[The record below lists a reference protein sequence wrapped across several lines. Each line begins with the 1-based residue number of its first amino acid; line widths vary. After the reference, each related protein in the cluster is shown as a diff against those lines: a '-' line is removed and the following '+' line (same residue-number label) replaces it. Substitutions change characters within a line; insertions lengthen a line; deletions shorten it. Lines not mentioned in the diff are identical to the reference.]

1 MSSKPNQPGSGVKNK
16 TEKEIQKQKN
26 IEAFQKQYDEQV
38 DQVVEL
44 SLKPIPAVTGISPS
58 SQTLRYPCSP
68 DITDDTDYVLFQFYN
83 YKPPFKNA
91 SFKGKYANTGNKLT
105 KDQANKIIQDSG
117 SEANYGKATKKS
129 DPGVINIKDYNDA
142 GKDGMY
148 ADAQKA
154 SGYNNIVLYMPEDV
168 STGFRAQWGGK
179 NLTNFASG
187 VLSAAGADGFDKLKR
202 SGDALA
208 GAIGNVSYIA
218 GAQAISKFLSATSG
232 DQISNDDVFGAI
244 SGAILNPNTELL
256 FSGVDMRNFVLN
268 FKLVPRDEKEAGAVN
283 SIVAH
288 FKKASLPSRV
298 PDKIF
303 GNDSSIKRNFIGAPK
318 LVRVSFMSGENE
330 HPFLPRYK
338 MCALTQVDVNY
349 TPDGVYSTYEG
360 GQPVAIQMSLNFQE
374 TKIVFADEVDA
385 HGVGGLR

>member
-1 MSSKPNQPGSGVKNK
+1 MSNKPNQPGSGVKNK

-26 IEAFQKQYDEQV
+26 IKALQEQYSTPEGVKD
-38 DQVVEL
+38 VVAL
-44 SLKPIPAVTGISPS
+44 SLKPIPAVTGINPA
-58 SQTLRYPCSP
+58 SQTLRYPSSP
-68 DITDDTDYVLFQFYN
+68 NITADTDYVMFQFYN

-91 SFKGKYANTGNKLT
+91 SFAGKYANTGTKLT
-105 KDQANKIIQDSG
+105 KDQAGKIIKDSG
-117 SEANYGKATKKS
+117 AEANYGKAVKKS
-129 DPGVINIKDYNDA
+129 DPGVINVKDYNDMQ
-142 GKDGMY
+142 DME
-148 ADAQKA
+148 KA
-154 SGYNNIVLYMPEDV
+154 AGYNNVVLYMPEDV

-218 GAQAISKFLSATSG
+218 GAQAISKFISATSG
-232 DQISNDDVFGAI
+232 DQITNDDVFGAI

-268 FKLVPRDEKEAGAVN
+268 FKLVPRDEGEAAMVN

-318 LVRVSFMSGENE
+318 LVRVSFMSGEDE

-349 TPDGVYSTYEG
+349 TPDGVYATYEG

-374 TKIVFADEVDA
+374 TKIVFADEVNAD
-385 HGVGGLR
+385 GVGGVR

>member
-68 DITDDTDYVLFQFYN
+68 DITDNTDYVLFQFYN

-129 DPGVINIKDYNDA
+129 DPGVINIRDYNDE
-142 GKDGMY
+142 GMY

-154 SGYNNIVLYMPEDV
+154 TGYNNIVLYMPEDI

-218 GAQAISKFLSATSG
+218 GAQAISTFIKQTGG
-232 DQISNDDVFGAI
+232 D
-244 SGAILNPNTELL
+244 
-256 FSGVDMRNFVLN
+256 
-268 FKLVPRDEKEAGAVN
+268 
-283 SIVAH
+283 
-288 FKKASLPSRV
+288 
-298 PDKIF
+298 
-303 GNDSSIKRNFIGAPK
+303 
-318 LVRVSFMSGENE
+318 
-330 HPFLPRYK
+330 
-338 MCALTQVDVNY
+338 
-349 TPDGVYSTYEG
+349 
-360 GQPVAIQMSLNFQE
+360 
-374 TKIVFADEVDA
+374 
-385 HGVGGLR
+385 

>member
-1 MSSKPNQPGSGVKNK
+1 M
-16 TEKEIQKQKN
+16 
-26 IEAFQKQYDEQV
+26 
-38 DQVVEL
+38 
-44 SLKPIPAVTGISPS
+44 
-58 SQTLRYPCSP
+58 
-68 DITDDTDYVLFQFYN
+68 FQFYN

-91 SFKGKYANTGNKLT
+91 SFAGKYANTGDKLT
-105 KDQANKIIQDSG
+105 KDQAGKIIKDSG
-117 SEANYGKATKKS
+117 GKSDYGKGVKKS
-129 DPGVINIKDYNDA
+129 DPGIINVKDYNDMQ
-142 GKDGMY
+142 DME
-148 ADAQKA
+148 KA
-154 SGYNNIVLYMPEDV
+154 KGYNNVVLYMPEDV

-218 GAQAISKFLSATSG
+218 GAQAISKFISATSG

-268 FKLVPRDEKEAGAVN
+268 FKLVPRDEKEASMVN

-318 LVRVSFMSGENE
+318 LVRVTFMSGENE
-330 HPFLPRYK
+330 HPYLPRYK

-349 TPDGVYSTYEG
+349 TPDGVYATYEG

-374 TKIVFADEVDA
+374 TKIVFADEVNA
-385 HGVGGLR
+385 NGIGGVR

>member
-1 MSSKPNQPGSGVKNK
+1 MSNKPNQPGSGVKNK
-16 TEKEIQKQKN
+16 KEKEIQKQKD
-26 IEAFQKQYDEQV
+26 IEALQAQYDNTP
-38 DQVVEL
+38 DKVVAL
-44 SLKPIPAVTGISPS
+44 SLKPIPAVEGINPT
-58 SQTLRYPCSP
+58 SQTLRYPSSP
-68 DITDDTDYVLFQFYN
+68 NITADTDYVMFQFYN

-91 SFKGKYANTGNKLT
+91 SFAGKYANTGDKLT
-105 KDQANKIIQDSG
+105 KDQAGKIIKDSG
-117 SEANYGKATKKS
+117 GKSDYGKGVKKS
-129 DPGVINIKDYNDA
+129 DPGIINVKDYNDMQ
-142 GKDGMY
+142 DME
-148 ADAQKA
+148 KA
-154 SGYNNIVLYMPEDV
+154 KGYNNVVLYMPEDV

-218 GAQAISKFLSATSG
+218 GAQAISKFISATSG

-268 FKLVPRDEKEAGAVN
+268 FKLVPRDEKEAAAVN

-318 LVRVSFMSGENE
+318 LVRVTFMSGENE
-330 HPFLPRYK
+330 HPYLPRYK

-349 TPDGVYSTYEG
+349 TPDGVYATYEG

-374 TKIVFADEVDA
+374 TKIVFADEVNA
-385 HGVGGLR
+385 NGIGGVR

>member
-1 MSSKPNQPGSGVKNK
+1 MSNKPNQPGSGVKNK

-68 DITDDTDYVLFQFYN
+68 DITDNTDYVLFQFYN

-91 SFKGKYANTGNKLT
+91 SFAGKYANTGNKLT

-129 DPGVINIKDYNDA
+129 DPGVINIRDYND
-142 GKDGMY
+142 M
-148 ADAQKA
+148 ADLEKA
-154 SGYNNIVLYMPEDV
+154 TNYNNIVLYMPEDV

-218 GAQAISKFLSATSG
+218 GAQAISTFIKQTGG
-232 DQISNDDVFGAI
+232 DQLSNDEIFGAI

>member
-1 MSSKPNQPGSGVKNK
+1 MPNQYSPNQPGSGVKNK
-16 TEKEIQKQKN
+16 KEKEIQKQKN
-26 IEAFQKQYDEQV
+26 IEALQKKYTESVNDIV
-38 DQVVEL
+38 KL
-44 SLKPIPAVTGISPS
+44 SLSPIPAVTGQKPS
-58 SQTLRYPCSP
+58 SQMLRYPSSP
-68 DITDDTDYVLFQFYN
+68 NITDDTDYVLFQFYN

-105 KDQANKIIQDSG
+105 KDQAGKIIKDSG
-117 SEANYGKATKKS
+117 GKSDYGKGGGVKKS
-129 DPGVINIKDYNDA
+129 DPGYINVRDYND
-142 GKDGMY
+142 M
-148 ADAQKA
+148 ADMEKA
-154 SGYNNIVLYMPEDV
+154 TGYSNIALYMPEDV

-218 GAQAISKFLSATSG
+218 GAQAISKFISATSG
-232 DQISNDDVFGAI
+232 DQISQDDVFGSI

-268 FKLVPRDEKEAGAVN
+268 FKLVPRDEGEAAMVN
-283 SIVAH
+283 GIVAH

-318 LVRVSFMSGENE
+318 LVRVTFMNGENE
-330 HPFLPRYK
+330 HPHLPRYK

-360 GQPVAIQMSLNFQE
+360 GQPVAVQMSLNFQE
-374 TKIVFADEVDA
+374 TKIVFADEVNADGLG
-385 HGVGGLR
+385 GVR

>member
-1 MSSKPNQPGSGVKNK
+1 MSNKPNQPGSGVKNK
-16 TEKEIQKQKN
+16 KEKEIQKQKN
-26 IEAFQKQYDEQV
+26 IEAFQKQYDQEV
-38 DQVVEL
+38 DLVVKNSL
-44 SLKPIPAVTGISPS
+44 SPIPAVTGISPS
-58 SQTLRYPCSP
+58 SQTLRYPSSP
-68 DITDDTDYVLFQFYN
+68 NITADTDYVMFQFYN

-91 SFKGKYANTGNKLT
+91 SFAGKYANTGDKLT
-105 KDQANKIIQDSG
+105 KDQAGKIIKDSG
-117 SEANYGKATKKS
+117 GKSDYGKGVKKS
-129 DPGVINIKDYNDA
+129 DPGIINVKDYNDMQ
-142 GKDGMY
+142 DME
-148 ADAQKA
+148 KA
-154 SGYNNIVLYMPEDV
+154 KGYNNVVLYMPEDV

-218 GAQAISKFLSATSG
+218 GAQAISKFISATSG

-268 FKLVPRDEKEAGAVN
+268 FKLVPRDEKEASMVN

-318 LVRVSFMSGENE
+318 LVRVTFMSGENE
-330 HPFLPRYK
+330 HPYLPRYK

-349 TPDGVYSTYEG
+349 TPDGVYATYEG

-374 TKIVFADEVDA
+374 TKIVFADEVNA
-385 HGVGGLR
+385 NGIGGVR

>member
-1 MSSKPNQPGSGVKNK
+1 MPNQYSPNQPGSGVKNK
-16 TEKEIQKQKN
+16 KEKEIQKQKN
-26 IEAFQKQYDEQV
+26 IEALQKKYTESVNDIV
-38 DQVVEL
+38 KL
-44 SLKPIPAVTGISPS
+44 SLSPIPAVTGQKPS
-58 SQTLRYPCSP
+58 SQMLRYPSSP
-68 DITDDTDYVLFQFYN
+68 NITDDTDYVLFQFYN

-105 KDQANKIIQDSG
+105 KDQAGKIIKDSG
-117 SEANYGKATKKS
+117 GKSDYGKGGGVKKS
-129 DPGVINIKDYNDA
+129 DPGYINVRDYND
-142 GKDGMY
+142 M
-148 ADAQKA
+148 ADMEKA
-154 SGYNNIVLYMPEDV
+154 TGYSNIALYMPEDV

-218 GAQAISKFLSATSG
+218 GAQAISKFISATSG
-232 DQISNDDVFGAI
+232 DQISQDDVFGSI

-268 FKLVPRDEKEAGAVN
+268 FKLVPRDEGEAAMVN
-283 SIVAH
+283 GIVAH

-330 HPFLPRYK
+330 HPYLPRYK

-349 TPDGVYSTYEG
+349 TPDGVYATYEG

-374 TKIVFADEVDA
+374 TKIVFADEVNADGLG
-385 HGVGGLR
+385 GVR

>member
-1 MSSKPNQPGSGVKNK
+1 MPNQYSPNQPGSGVKNK
-16 TEKEIQKQKN
+16 KEKEIQKQKN
-26 IEAFQKQYDEQV
+26 IEALQKKYTESVNDIV
-38 DQVVEL
+38 KL
-44 SLKPIPAVTGISPS
+44 SLSPIPAVTGQKPS
-58 SQTLRYPCSP
+58 SQMLRYPSSP
-68 DITDDTDYVLFQFYN
+68 NITDDTDYVLFQFYN

-105 KDQANKIIQDSG
+105 KDQAGKIIKDSG
-117 SEANYGKATKKS
+117 GKSDYGKGGGVKKS
-129 DPGVINIKDYNDA
+129 DPGYINVRDYND
-142 GKDGMY
+142 M
-148 ADAQKA
+148 ADMEKA
-154 SGYNNIVLYMPEDV
+154 TGYSNIALYMPEDV

-218 GAQAISKFLSATSG
+218 GAQAISKFISATSG
-232 DQISNDDVFGAI
+232 DQISQDDVFGSI

-268 FKLVPRDEKEAGAVN
+268 FKLVPRDEGEAAMVN
-283 SIVAH
+283 GIVAH

-360 GQPVAIQMSLNFQE
+360 GQPVAVQMSLNFQE
-374 TKIVFADEVDA
+374 TKIVFADEVNADGLG
-385 HGVGGLR
+385 GVR

>member
-1 MSSKPNQPGSGVKNK
+1 MSNKPNQPGSGVKNK

-26 IEAFQKQYDEQV
+26 IKALQEQYSTPEGVKD
-38 DQVVEL
+38 VVAL
-44 SLKPIPAVTGISPS
+44 SLKPIPAVTGINPA
-58 SQTLRYPCSP
+58 SQTLRYPSSP
-68 DITDDTDYVLFQFYN
+68 DITDNTDYVLFQFYN

-91 SFKGKYANTGNKLT
+91 SFAGKYANTGNKLT
-105 KDQANKIIQDSG
+105 KDQAGKIIKDSG
-117 SEANYGKATKKS
+117 GKSDYGKGVKKS
-129 DPGVINIKDYNDA
+129 DPGIINVKDYNDMQ
-142 GKDGMY
+142 DME
-148 ADAQKA
+148 KA
-154 SGYNNIVLYMPEDV
+154 KGYNNVVLYMPEDV

-218 GAQAISKFLSATSG
+218 GAQAISKFISATSG

-268 FKLVPRDEKEAGAVN
+268 FKLVPRDEKEASMVN

-330 HPFLPRYK
+330 HPYLPRYK

-374 TKIVFADEVDA
+374 TKIVFADEVNA
-385 HGVGGLR
+385 NGIGGVR